1 MLTVMGDLTLFTD
14 MTYENSVEKSLL
26 SGYLKLLL

>member
-14 MTYENSVEKSLL
+14 MTYKNSVGKLL
-26 SGYLKLLL
+26 QSGFLKLLL